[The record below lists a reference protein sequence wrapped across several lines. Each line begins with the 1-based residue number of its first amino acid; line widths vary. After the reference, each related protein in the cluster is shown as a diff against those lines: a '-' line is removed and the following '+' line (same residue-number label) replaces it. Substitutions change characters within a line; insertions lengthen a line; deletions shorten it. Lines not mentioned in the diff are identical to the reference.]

1 MNFETQE
8 INREEEAQKA
18 YGIIA
23 LAEKLYQERVAEGQ
37 AEKERLISEG
47 ERKLSEAQ
55 ERANNIV
62 EDSEKEHSE
71 IIERLNEL
79 RQVELDYR
87 ESIAV
92 LFMNTK
98 ERFDEV
104 VSDHE
109 DALREDIEVPEE
121 GLVGTAGDEID
132 EEEYDYSESTD
143 DESYDEHSPYGN
155 DENSD
160 EPPLDTEGEPTEEYQ
175 DHELEESQADVLEN
189 EDEEL
194 PPMEDAHE
202 VSEYHE
208 DSENLGEEENFAGE
222 TADDRNP
229 EVDGAAERSWSWGDS
244 SNENSQNEDVHENLQ
259 EDETEE
265 ESEQPEEISKDYFF
279 QNVEEREPLDGSN
292 DDEEG
297 YRAPWMR

>member
-8 INREEEAQKA
+8 RNREEEAQKA

-47 ERKLSEAQ
+47 ERELSEAQ

-92 LFMNTK
+92 LFLNTK

-132 EEEYDYSESTD
+132 EEDYDYSESTD
-143 DESYDEHSPYGN
+143 GESYDETSPYGN
-155 DENSD
+155 TENSD
-160 EPPLDTEGEPTEEYQ
+160 EPPLNTEDESIEEYQ
-175 DHELEESQADVLEN
+175 DHELEESQDDVPEN

-194 PPMEDAHE
+194 PPLEDAHE

-208 DSENLGEEENFAGE
+208 DSESFGEEENLAGE
-222 TADDRNP
+222 PDDDRNP
-229 EVDGAAERSWSWGDS
+229 EVDGAAERSWSWGDNSNEDS
-244 SNENSQNEDVHENLQ
+244 SNEDTYENLQ
-259 EDETEE
+259 EGETGEE
-265 ESEQPEEISKDYFF
+265 DEQPEEISKDYFL
-279 QNVEEREPLDGSN
+279 QNVEEREPLSSSD